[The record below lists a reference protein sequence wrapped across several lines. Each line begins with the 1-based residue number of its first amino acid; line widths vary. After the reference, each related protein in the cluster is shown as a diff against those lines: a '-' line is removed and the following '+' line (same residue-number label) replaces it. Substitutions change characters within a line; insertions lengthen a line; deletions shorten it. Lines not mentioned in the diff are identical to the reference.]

1 MKWVLPQPLPP
12 TCLPHPP
19 TCLPHPQECGHLQAA
34 SEDLRA
40 LVSTKEETEQKH
52 LRTIEGLREEVQ
64 HLKGV
69 ELMQRERV
77 VQQGSG
83 KALLEEN
90 RALRTERERLRG
102 AIKEFDTELAQ
113 VSGGKGVE
121 GKGGEWRGG
130 ERRGGEGRGEEARGG
145 EGRGEEGGEGSTVL
159 LLVTSTVIASHQQIQ
174 QDAHD
179 LAKDRDNFK
188 ILYEQVAPS
197 AQVDCSSGAVSIFSA
212 HPGSRG
218 SAAGALRGSLLS
230 LQWAAPAGGCGE
242 GRGSGEPH
250 TGDCRG

>member
-1 MKWVLPQPLPP
+1 MKWVLPQPL
-12 TCLPHPP
+12 PP

-69 ELMQRERV
+69 ELLQRERV

-121 GKGGEWRGG
+121 GKGGGWRGG
-130 ERRGGEGRGEEARGG
+130 ERRGGERRGE

-197 AQVDCSSGAVSIFSA
+197 AQVDCSSGCE
-212 HPGSRG
+212 HLLCPSRLVRICSG
-218 SAAGALRGSLLS
+218 C
-230 LQWAAPAGGCGE
+230 AP
-242 GRGSGEPH
+242 R
-250 TGDCRG
+250 

>member
-1 MKWVLPQPLPP
+1 MVRLAACAPSPQAERRGLLSSVEDNRRCLLELRQVSEVGPATAPPPNLP
-12 TCLPHPP
+12 
-19 TCLPHPQECGHLQAA
+19 PHPQECGHLQAA
-34 SEDLRA
+34 SKDLRA

-121 GKGGEWRGG
+121 GKGVEGKGGGWRGG
-130 ERRGGEGRGEEARGG
+130 ERRGGEGKGGG
-145 EGRGEEGGEGSTVL
+145 EGRGEEGGEG
-159 LLVTSTVIASHQQIQ
+159 
-174 QDAHD
+174 
-179 LAKDRDNFK
+179 
-188 ILYEQVAPS
+188 
-197 AQVDCSSGAVSIFSA
+197 
-212 HPGSRG
+212 RG
-218 SAAGALRGSLLS
+218 GRGALFFF
-230 LQWAAPAGGCGE
+230 
-242 GRGSGEPH
+242 
-250 TGDCRG
+250 